1 MTVHSK
7 TVIIVGAGVAGLA
20 AADALAKHPS
30 FHVTLLEARDR
41 IGGRVFTQRNT
52 IDPTLPSNARIPVS
66 CHSVPIDVGASWIH
80 GVDNSNPLLQ
90 LTKEG
95 HCEYVHTDSSV
106 MFLEPG
112 QPAESLE
119 DSDHIWAV
127 VWDILD
133 EAQEYAAE
141 HRDTISDQTS
151 FKEWLTDYLEAK
163 QSHNPE
169 GENYMSEKDKK
180 LVPCLATYWADENAI
195 PLDKVSLKYMDA
207 EKIFPGDHSIVTN
220 GFDRVVKVISKNL
233 NRTRVL
239 LKHVVHKI
247 EYNETFVKVSTNN
260 GSFTADVVLVAVPL
274 GVLKANDITFSPPL
288 PEQKQL
294 AIERLGF
301 GTMFKIVLYFKECF
315 WPRDKH
321 FINFLPTEIVVTSK
335 PDPKLTGHLNSKQ
348 LEALT
353 TYMRDLANYSSLI
366 PLYNAPMLIGYA
378 TNRSAELMEQ
388 LTDEEAMEV
397 YVCQLSHYYDEL
409 IQDPERYRPIKCFLT
424 RWHSD
429 PFAHGSYTSIP
440 IGAHLSDI
448 EAFEVP
454 VGARSYASL
463 SSVDDTDAVTSG
475 NENDDNKTTVSSLD
489 DPSTGCVFFAGEH
502 TSSGCFASVHGA
514 IMSGRLAAAKIS
526 DQ

>member
-1 MTVHSK
+1 
-7 TVIIVGAGVAGLA
+7 
-20 AADALAKHPS
+20 
-30 FHVTLLEARDR
+30 
-41 IGGRVFTQRNT
+41 
-52 IDPTLPSNARIPVS
+52 
-66 CHSVPIDVGASWIH
+66 
-80 GVDNSNPLLQ
+80 
-90 LTKEG
+90 
-95 HCEYVHTDSSV
+95 
-106 MFLEPG
+106 
-112 QPAESLE
+112 
-119 DSDHIWAV
+119 
-127 VWDILD
+127 
-133 EAQEYAAE
+133 
-141 HRDTISDQTS
+141 
-151 FKEWLTDYLEAK
+151 
-163 QSHNPE
+163 
-169 GENYMSEKDKK
+169 
-180 LVPCLATYWADENAI
+180 
-195 PLDKVSLKYMDA
+195 
-207 EKIFPGDHSIVTN
+207 
-220 GFDRVVKVISKNL
+220 
-233 NRTRVL
+233 
-239 LKHVVHKI
+239 
-247 EYNETFVKVSTNN
+247 VSTNN
-260 GSFTADVVLVAVPL
+260 GSFTADVVLIAVPL

-315 WPRDKH
+315 WPTDKH

-366 PLYNAPMLIGYA
+366 PLYNAPMLVGYA

-463 SSVDDTDAVTSG
+463 SSVDDTEAVTSG
-475 NENDDNKTTVSSLD
+475 DVNDDNKTTMSSLD

-502 TSSGCFASVHGA
+502 TSPGCFASVHGA
-514 IMSGRLAAAKIS
+514 IMSGRLAAAKILG
-526 DQ
+526 Q